1 MAQETSRDRERR
13 GLAGAFALCSVAT
26 LTLLASHPAS
36 SARTLAEVL
45 REEAHSVWINGI
57 VHGGFIIT
65 LAGLM
70 VCFIL
75 LSRRLGSRRV
85 SVVIALT
92 AFCIGSG
99 LLIASM
105 ILDGL
110 VTPAL
115 AVRFA
120 DSGNA
125 DNLPMARTLFILCGI
140 VISFL
145 MPIGMLFQSTAILGW
160 SAAIVQGPGMRR
172 GVGAFGLAA
181 GIILIIGLL
190 AVPAALKPHVLL
202 AGIALQAIWY
212 LALAALL
219 GSGAS
224 WPVPEC

>member
-1 MAQETSRDRERR
+1 MAQVSSSDRERR
-13 GLAGAFALCSVAT
+13 GLAGAFALCSLAT
-26 LTLLASHPAS
+26 LTLLASHPSS

-45 REEAHSVWINGI
+45 REEAHGVWINGV

-65 LAGLM
+65 LAALM

-75 LSRRLGSRRV
+75 LSRLLGSHRV
-85 SVVIALT
+85 SVAIALT

-105 ILDGL
+105 ILDGF

-115 AVRFA
+115 AIRFA

-125 DNLPMARTLFILCGI
+125 DNLTMARTLFILCGT

-160 SAAIVQGPGMRR
+160 SSAMVKGPGMRR

-181 GIILIIGLL
+181 GVILIIGLL
-190 AVPAALKPHVLL
+190 AGPPALKPHLLL

-224 WPVPEC
+224 WPVAER